1 MKYILIL
8 ALAVLLV
15 ACDSSRVY
23 QDYVNLEDA
32 YWHMDSVKNFS
43 FEITDTEKEYNL
55 AATFRNASSYPF
67 YNIYFQY
74 TLADSLDSVIVQQLK
89 GADLFDPKTG
99 EPYGSGLGDMFDH
112 IVPVLENYKFESQ
125 GTYSLKL
132 QQLMRM
138 DTLPFVLAVGARV
151 ELAQEE

>member
-1 MKYILIL
+1 MKYLIIPVFV
-8 ALAVLLV
+8 VLIV

-43 FEITDTEKEYNL
+43 FEIVDVDKQYNL
-55 AATFRNASSYPF
+55 SATFRNASSYPF

-74 TLADSLDSVIVQQLK
+74 SLVDSLDSVVVQQLK
-89 GADLFDPKTG
+89 GADLFDPTTG

-112 IVPVLENYKFESQ
+112 TIPVIENYKFEAT

-138 DTLPFVLAVGARV
+138 DTLPFILAVGARV
-151 ELAQEE
+151 EVVEE